1 MTTAVVTSLI
11 KSNIMPATA
20 GDITNAAKS
29 IVRNTA
35 FIIASLLSS
44 PSAMITIQSFSR
56 TILHPTDAIFAIFD
70 MKITMI
76 GVIQFDSSYEKAMS
90 MKYKH
95 FI

>member
-70 MKITMI
+70 IKITMI
-76 GVIQFDSSYEKAMS
+76 GVIQFDSSYVKSNENN
-90 MKYKH
+90 
-95 FI
+95 I